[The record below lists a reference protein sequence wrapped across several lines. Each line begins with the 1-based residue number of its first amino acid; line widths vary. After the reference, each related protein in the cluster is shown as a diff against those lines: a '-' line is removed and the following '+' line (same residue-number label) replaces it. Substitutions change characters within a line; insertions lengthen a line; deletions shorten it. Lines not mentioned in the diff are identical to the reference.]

1 MPSGFGISNNEEF
14 IESGDR
20 QQLFVRSWRP
30 DHNVRAALAIV
41 HGFNSHGAYYEHF
54 ANAMANRGIAVYAV
68 DLRGR
73 GQSSGPRFDVQQFSD
88 YVDDVHA
95 LVSTVR
101 AREPSRPVFL
111 LGHSAGGLIACEYA
125 LYHQQDLAG
134 LICESFALDVPAPAA
149 VLRIVRALAII
160 APRVPVLTLSNV
172 WFSRDESVVA
182 RMNNDVLIKDER
194 QPARTVA
201 AMVRAST
208 HLRTS
213 VARFSLPL
221 LILHGSADAVTL
233 PSGSEYFH
241 EHAGSRDKTLQIFE
255 GYYHDLINDH
265 GHEHVVGRIHQWI
278 EARLGTTAQHTQI
291 GIAYINP
298 ES

>member
-1 MPSGFGISNNEEF
+1 MASAFGISDNEEF
-14 IESGDR
+14 IESDDR
-20 QQLFVRSWRP
+20 QRLFVRSWRP

-41 HGFNSHGAYYEHF
+41 HGFNSHGGYYGNF
-54 ANAMANRGIAVYAV
+54 ARAMATRGIATYAV

-73 GQSSGPRFDVQQFSD
+73 GQSSGRRFEVRQFSD

-95 LVSTVR
+95 LVSTIR
-101 AREPSRPVFL
+101 AREPSQPVFM
-111 LGHSAGGLIACEYA
+111 LGHSAGGVVACEYS
-125 LYHQQDLAG
+125 LSHQQNLAG
-134 LICESFALDVPAPAA
+134 LICESFALEVPAPAA
-149 VLRIVRALAII
+149 VLRIVRALALI
-160 APRVPVLTLSNV
+160 APRVPVLTLSNAL
-172 WFSRDESVVA
+172 FSRDVRVVA
-182 RMNNDVLIKDER
+182 HMNNDSLIRKER

-213 VARFSLPL
+213 FVQFSLPL
-221 LILHGSADAVTL
+221 LILHGSADAITL

-265 GHEHVVGRIHQWI
+265 GHEHVVERIHQWI